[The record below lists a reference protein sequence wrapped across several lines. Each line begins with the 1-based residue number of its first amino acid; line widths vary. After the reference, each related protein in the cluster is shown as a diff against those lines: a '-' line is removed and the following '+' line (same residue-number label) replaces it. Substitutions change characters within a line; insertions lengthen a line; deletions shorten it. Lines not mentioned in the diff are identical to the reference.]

1 MLAFG
6 PGRAVHPLS
15 RCTRWATVR
24 PPFLHSAGPLPP
36 FLDGSSLVRDRRGAF
51 LPGQAVHFR
60 RTVPGLR
67 RRPLTPVCQ
76 EALRWGSC
84 KRPGKSAGKFPVGLC
99 GRPGMRECLTDWK
112 NSDELEGTAIRSVP
126 FSVSGRSLV
135 RIQWPRHARGRSSD
149 DERSLVFLILFATRH
164 PFLAL
169 CT

>member
-1 MLAFG
+1 M
-6 PGRAVHPLS
+6 S

-76 EALRWGSC
+76 RAHRWDSC
-84 KRPGKSAGKFPVGLC
+84 KRSGKSAGKFPVGLC
-99 GRPGMRECLTDWK
+99 GRPGMRESLTDWR
-112 NSDELEGTAIRSVP
+112 NSGELEGTAIQPFCFSARERSASNPVATTCEGDVYRKRWISP
-126 FSVSGRSLV
+126 FFLAGYNNRSLV
-135 RIQWPRHARGRSSD
+135 RERKKARGT
-149 DERSLVFLILFATRH
+149 IHTRT
-164 PFLAL
+164 A
-169 CT
+169 